1 MKTQFFL
8 SAITIPDR
16 MCLLSKFNLFLDFK
30 RNKSKI
36 KENKNAR
43 NLLYRNRRIDN
54 LNYNK
59 DKTTQTLKILEVYT

>member
-16 MCLLSKFNLFLDFK
+16 MCLLSKFNLFLNFK

-43 NLLYRNRRIDN
+43 NRRIDN

-59 DKTTQTLKILEVYT
+59 DKTTRTLKILGVYT